1 MNKILTVLAL
11 MLLLVL
17 GVTVS
22 GQDAGRSHHRN
33 AEVLT
38 WSDAGWSP
46 LREQIIPGSVQVFR
60 NGLALADS
68 IDYGYSM
75 DSHVFT
81 LFVSKPDD
89 VILVTYD
96 AY

>member
-1 MNKILTVLAL
+1 MKAFSLFALLLAL
-11 MLLLVL
+11 VALALV
-17 GVTVS
+17 
-22 GQDAGRSHHRN
+22 GQDNTVTRPHHRN

-38 WSDAGWSP
+38 WSEAGWSP
-46 LREQIIPGSVQVFR
+46 LREQIIGGSVQVFR
-60 NGLALADS
+60 NGLALADQ
-68 IDYGYSM
+68 IDYSYSM

-96 AY
+96 AN